1 MTKVKKPAGR
11 SRIDWPAVK
20 RDWRTSRFTQVELA
34 KKHGIDPATLNRQ
47 IKKDKKADPSDWA
60 QDLTKAVKDAT
71 DARLMAEMVKAEVKE
86 GQDQVKDAVKIAA
99 EVNTQ
104 IILAHRNRAKAA
116 VDVAMR
122 MLGELDFATMQTDK
136 IEAAF
141 DKITEE
147 LSGPSKNLAVQ
158 QFRDFMRLHA
168 RVGSV
173 HKLMDALAK
182 AQVLERQAFGLDEKA
197 KPPGAEFEDL
207 SDADLDARI
216 EEKLRLLGK

>member
-11 SRIDWPAVK
+11 SRIYGPAVK
-20 RDWRTSRFTQVELA
+20 RDWRTSRFTQTELA
-34 KKHGIDPATLNRQ
+34 KKHGMDPATLNRQ

-122 MLGELDFATMQTDK
+122 MLSELDFATMQPDK

-141 DKITEE
+141 EKLTDE
-147 LSGPSKNLAVQ
+147 LGDVEKRAAAQ
-158 QFRDFMRLHA
+158 QFREFMRLHN

-173 HKLMDALAK
+173 HKLMDALSK

-197 KPPGAEFEDL
+197 KPAGAEFEDMT
-207 SDADLDARI
+207 DADLDARI
-216 EEKLRLLGK
+216 EEKLRLLGR